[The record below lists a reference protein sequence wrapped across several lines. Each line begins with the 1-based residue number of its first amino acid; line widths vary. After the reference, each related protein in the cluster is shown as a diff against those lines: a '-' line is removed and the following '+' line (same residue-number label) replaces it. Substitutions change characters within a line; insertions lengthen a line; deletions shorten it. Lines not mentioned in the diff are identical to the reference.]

1 MVVHFV
7 HMAASNT
14 LSTVNADVVQRR
26 GGVDGCGGTESG
38 FPSQQQQVVKQ
49 DLVRLHFR
57 GRETERSQSAVEFM
71 NRKDACRRKKKVRIV
86 IFEGGNAP

>member
-26 GGVDGCGGTESG
+26 GGVDSCGGNESG
-38 FPSQQQQVVKQ
+38 FPSQQQQVIEQ
-49 DLVRLHFR
+49 DLVRLHSR
-57 GRETERSQSAVEFM
+57 GREAERSQSVVKFM
-71 NRKDACRRKKKVRIV
+71 NRKDTSRRKKKVRIV

>member
-1 MVVHFV
+1 VVHFV

-26 GGVDGCGGTESG
+26 GGVDGRGGTESG
-38 FPSQQQQVVKQ
+38 FPSQQQPVVEQ
-49 DLVRLHFR
+49 DLVRLHCR

-86 IFEGGNAP
+86 IFEGGNAR